1 MASCKDC
8 LCVDVCKMRSDIISA
23 DCYPEILRKKFEEEC
38 NCPHFKDRSRFMEL
52 PCKIGEEIY
61 EMVLNRDKSF
71 SHCNTHKVVGVHL
84 GNFPDL
90 RGHKRQEY
98 FVTHCKVMNL
108 LSRIPLNKL
117 GKTVFLTR
125 EAAEKALEE
134 QDSNVNK

>member
-8 LCVDVCKMRSDIISA
+8 IHDNVCDKMNKI
-23 DCYPEILRKKFEEEC
+23 EC
-38 NCPHFKDRSRFMEL
+38 GLLNKCEYFKDRSRFMEL

-98 FVTHCKVMNL
+98 LVTHCKVMNL

-134 QDSNVNK
+134 QESNESNR